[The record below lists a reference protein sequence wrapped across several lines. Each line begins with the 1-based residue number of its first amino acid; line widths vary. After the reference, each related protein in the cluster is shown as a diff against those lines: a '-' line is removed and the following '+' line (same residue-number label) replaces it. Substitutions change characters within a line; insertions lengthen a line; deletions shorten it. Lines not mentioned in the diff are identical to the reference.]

1 MGSKQKSSTISSKV
15 LDKPF
20 KYDYTGKG
28 WKGPVHLRPIS
39 GNPTRHLSVLPGL
52 ISLDNNA
59 GASSAGD
66 PTGKMVGDRR
76 ETATVHTGS
85 TFILMRGY
93 PGTGKSTIARLLAAA
108 LHAPLIDRDIIRQVA
123 VDVFGNLP
131 RVGQFS
137 YELMFALTREQLGL
151 GLSVVVDTPLT
162 YRTTF
167 EQAQKLARTFHTPL
181 LVVHCQCP
189 PEVQKRRLEGR
200 KGKVSEF
207 QITSWEEWEQ
217 WKPRF
222 EEFDDEGCIIDTTKP
237 LDESLA
243 KVMRSIHELH
253 RRYSFHSEQEIPD
266 QPRI

>member
-1 MGSKQKSSTISSKV
+1 M
-15 LDKPF
+15 LDKPRE
-20 KYDYTGKG
+20 YDYTVES
-28 WKGPVHLRPIS
+28 WKGPAHLRLAG
-39 GNPTRHLSVLPGL
+39 GNPTRHLPVLHGL
-52 ISLDNNA
+52 FPPDNNMVHLA
-59 GASSAGD
+59 LATLVVA
-66 PTGKMVGDRR
+66 PTGKTVGDRR

-108 LHAPLIDRDIIRQVA
+108 LHAPLIDRDIIRKVA

-131 RVGQFS
+131 RVGEFS

-162 YRTTF
+162 YHTTF
-167 EQAQKLARTFHTPL
+167 EQAQELAQTFHTPL

-189 PEVQKRRLEGR
+189 PQVQKRRLEGR
-200 KGKVSEF
+200 RGKVSEF

-222 EEFDDEGCIIDTTKP
+222 EEFDDHGCIIDTTKP

-243 KVMRSIHELH
+243 KVMHSIHELH
-253 RRYSFHSEQEIPD
+253 HQNTFHQEQEISD